1 MATTAKKKKSKSS
14 ASVGAKK
21 SSSGSTKRS
30 SSGSAKRSAGKN
42 GKHRDTKRVA
52 ARKRS
57 FVRSESAA
65 VIVIAAGIIL
75 LLANL
80 GLLGALGG
88 WLLGLER
95 GLLGQASFLLPFAV
109 AGVAAIAYME
119 SGSYLRPHKIISVLA
134 GLILISAVCHLM
146 FGGDLLT
153 GKGSSAPAA
162 GELYRMCSEG
172 HEGGGL
178 IGGLIANTLKGILG
192 YAGAYLVLIA
202 LLVICVVVITEK
214 SFINAAKIGAEKTAV
229 AVRTGAGKTLDAA
242 KNGRDIAVQ
251 RHRENVI
258 RRDMQREAQRLRKL
272 EESFE
277 PIQDSRHLS
286 AVTLGE
292 EAATPDA
299 DMYATLG
306 RGIIGDEQPGLDNL
320 QNVREPFLKAKVD
333 IRPANEDM
341 NFDTQVIRDVFRPG
355 EKKPAAAVHVKQI
368 DYDPDDVPFEEE
380 QDEVYRSYA
389 HVLGQG
395 QVGIDTARMAGF
407 AVGHS
412 GSLRYPDR
420 TESAP
425 VYEPQFFDAF
435 RPAPEGENMLEEPFA
450 EAGVYEPADV
460 RDDIADNVNEGFS
473 AEDVK
478 AASEELNQELEASG
492 IHDSWSRGTP
502 SGMPGDGQAP
512 ADDTPGPAEEAYDT
526 EPDIP
531 EPEDSV
537 YVGQHTM
544 PASFE
549 TVPASGE
556 DDHEEDELSDAEK
569 AWLDSNGKDMEA
581 PDPYEAARIMA
592 EKRADREKAEAS
604 SGNTGGTYAQK
615 RENPE
620 KRAAQAQ
627 AAPAPGQIAN
637 TNAQDAKRQPQT
649 AVSQPLPKP
658 KPYVFPPNTL
668 LERGVNDN
676 RNGRE
681 EAMQNAGKLEQVL
694 KDFGVGV
701 TVTAVTRG
709 PRVSR
714 YEMTPDTGVKVS
726 RITSLEGDIKL
737 ALAAREIRIEAPI
750 PGKSA
755 VGIEVPNE
763 KSQTVKF
770 RDILESEE
778 FKTAK
783 SKLSWGI
790 GLDIQ
795 GKPVIGNIAKMP
807 HLLVAGTTGSGKSVG
822 INSLIMSILYRSTPD
837 EVRMILIDPKVVEL
851 SVYNGIPHL
860 LTDVVT
866 KPEKAVS
873 ALNWAVSEMNN
884 RYKLFQTSGTR
895 NISGYNDKVA
905 EVNAEL
911 DRREAAGE
919 EITENRPKKL
929 PFILI
934 VIDELAELMM
944 HSKKDIESSIV
955 SLTQLARAAGIH
967 LVVATQRP
975 SVDVITG
982 LIKSNIPSRIAYR
995 LPSQMD
1001 SRTILDTG
1009 GAETL
1014 LGNGDMLYK
1023 PGDKNSPERIQGAFL
1038 SDNEVEAVVEFL
1050 RKNNQSANDQEVE
1063 AAIAQQ
1069 LPGSEGDIS
1078 GQNQES
1084 QKSDRDEYFE
1094 DAGRLIIT
1102 SGKASIGALQRKF
1115 KIGFNR
1121 AARIMDELHELG
1133 VVSDNDGTKERQILM
1148 TMEEFEN
1155 ALGG

>member
-1 MATTAKKKKSKSS
+1 MATTAKKKNSKTS
-14 ASVGAKK
+14 ASAGA
-21 SSSGSTKRS
+21 KRS
-30 SSGSAKRSAGKN
+30 SSGSARRSSAGTAKRN
-42 GKHRDTKRVA
+42 AGKSGKHRDTKRVA
-52 ARKRS
+52 AQKRS

-65 VIVIAAGIIL
+65 VIAIAAGIIL
-75 LLANL
+75 LLANI

-88 WLLGLER
+88 WILGLER

-109 AGVAAIAYME
+109 AAVAAIAYTE

-153 GKGSSAPAA
+153 GKGSAAPAA

-214 SFINAAKIGAEKTAV
+214 SFINVARLGAEKTAV

-242 KNGRDIAVQ
+242 KNGRDMAVQ

-258 RRDMQREAQRLRKL
+258 RRDMQREAERLRKL

-286 AVTLGE
+286 AVTLDE
-292 EAATPDA
+292 EAGTADA

-306 RGIIGDEQPGLDNL
+306 RGIIGEDQPGLGNL
-320 QNVREPFLKAKVD
+320 QNVREPFLKTKVD
-333 IRPANEDM
+333 IRPASEDM
-341 NFDTQVIRDVFRPG
+341 NFDTQVIRDVFRPE
-355 EKKPAAAVHVKQI
+355 EKKPSAAVHVKQI

-395 QVGIDTARMAGF
+395 QVGIDAARMAGY

-412 GSLRYPDR
+412 DSLPYPER
-420 TESAP
+420 EESVP

-435 RPAPEGENMLEEPFA
+435 RPAPAASMTPEEPA
-450 EAGVYEPADV
+450 TEAGTDGPSEAF
-460 RDDIADNVNEGFS
+460 DDSTGNVNEGFS
-473 AEDVK
+473 TEDLK

-492 IHDSWSRGTP
+492 IHDSWSRGTL
-502 SGMPGDGQAP
+502 SAMPGTDEEAEDVP
-512 ADDTPGPAEEAYDT
+512 APAEEEAYFA

-537 YVGQHTM
+537 FMGSKPL
-544 PASFE
+544 PAPIE
-549 TVPASGE
+549 TAPAMAD
-556 DDHEEDELSDAEK
+556 DDHDEDELSDAER
-569 AWLDSNGKDMEA
+569 AWLDGNGKEMEA
-581 PDPYEAARIMA
+581 PDPYEASRIMA
-592 EKRADREKAEAS
+592 EKRAYREKAAAS
-604 SGNTGGTYAQK
+604 SKNTGGTYAGSG
-615 RENPE
+615 NNAG
-620 KRAAQAQ
+620 KRAGEIP
-627 AAPAPGQIAN
+627 AAMSAVQN
-637 TNAQDAKRQPQT
+637 TNTNIREPKRQPQT
-649 AVSQPLPKP
+649 AVQVPAQKP

-681 EAMQNAGKLEQVL
+681 EAMQNARKLEQVL

-895 NISGYNDKVA
+895 NISGYNDKVT

-944 HSKKDIESSIV
+944 HSKKDIEASIV

-1069 LPGSEGDIS
+1069 LSGSEGDIS